1 MNFTKGVIMFTSFLY
16 LGCAFDQY
24 LKGNVP
30 VAGMYLGYVV
40 TGAASF
46 CIVS

>member
-1 MNFTKGVIMFTSFLY
+1 MTKMIIVFTSFLY
-16 LGCAFDQY
+16 LACAFDQY
-24 LKGNVP
+24 VKGNIP